1 MVSDPNAKVDDD
13 LLDVCIV
20 WQVGKI
26 GFALTFPQVYRETG
40 AAHPALSRHR
50 SRVVRVFTEQPVE
63 KMFDGNING
72 KTPLEAEI
80 LANAIDVLA
89 PSP

>member
-1 MVSDPNAKVDDD
+1 MYS
-13 LLDVCIV
+13 
-20 WQVGKI
+20 
-26 GFALTFPQVYRETG
+26 ETG

-63 KMFDGNING
+63 KIFDGSING

-80 LANAIDVLA
+80 LVKAIDVLA
-89 PSP
+89 PFP